1 MLVFT
6 TKCLEHLHVY
16 ESTMMEDLV
25 VVRKTKVGLLTDL
38 W

>member
-6 TKCLEHLHVY
+6 KKCLEHVHVY
-16 ESTMMEDLV
+16 EGTMMEDLV
-25 VVRKTKVGLLTDL
+25 VVRKTGVGLLTDL